1 MLHRMRNLKKSN
13 LITKKIFLRIA
24 NTIIL
29 LAFILFV
36 LFPVFWMFST
46 SIRSETEIFRIP
58 PLLWPSNPTLEPYKS
73 VIKEEP
79 IKVYFLNTI
88 FVSAI
93 TVLFS
98 TIFGA
103 LGAYGF
109 SRFKF
114 KGANLLLGFILATQM
129 FPYIVI
135 VLPYFKIMASLNLID
150 TYLGLI
156 IAYISFCLPFV
167 TWMLK
172 GFFDAIPS
180 ELDEAAMIDGCN
192 RVQAFF
198 KVILPVSLPGLAATT
213 IFAFLVAW
221 NHYEFALILTQT
233 ADKILLSIGVPS
245 LMGQF
250 VIRWNRLMAAGVM
263 AILPPIIMYSFLGKF
278 LIKGLTS
285 GAVKE

>member
-1 MLHRMRNLKKSN
+1 MKNLKRSKLKLKSSG
-13 LITKKIFLRIA
+13 IIS
-24 NTIIL
+24 TIIL
-29 LAFILFV
+29 LFFIFFV

-46 SIRSETEIFRIP
+46 SIRPATEVFRIP
-58 PLLWPSNPTLEPYKS
+58 PLLWPSNPTLEPYSK
-73 VIKEEP
+73 IIEEEP
-79 IKVYFLNTI
+79 IKTYFLNTT
-88 FVSAI
+88 FVAAI
-93 TVLFS
+93 TVLLS

-114 KGANLLLGFILATQM
+114 KGAGLLLGFILATQM

-135 VLPYFKIMASLNLID
+135 VLPYFKIMANLNLTD

-172 GFFDAIPS
+172 GFFDAIPC

-192 RVQAFF
+192 RIQAFL

-221 NHYEFALILTQT
+221 NHYEFALILSQT
-233 ADKILLSIGVPS
+233 PQKILLSVGVPS

-250 VIRWNRLMAAGVM
+250 SVQWNKLMAAGVM
-263 AILPPIIMYSFLGKF
+263 AILPPIIMYSFLGKY
-278 LIKGLTS
+278 LVKGLTS
-285 GAVKE
+285 GAMKA

>member
-1 MLHRMRNLKKSN
+1 MRNLKKSN